1 MVLCYSALPGLSS
14 GTPCLRPASGSAWPF
29 RAAPIPVA
37 LLHALLN
44 LRARWDVQLSV
55 LHVNHRLRGEE
66 SEGDARF
73 VRELARSL
81 SLEFRCHEVDVPGI
95 IRAEGGNLEQTARR
109 VRLEFFLGLIRAG
122 ELDRIALGHTRS
134 DQAETVLFRILRG
147 AGTAGLAGIRP
158 VTTDGLVRPL
168 IDVSRADVL
177 EYLSG
182 KGISWREDSSN
193 QDRRFARN
201 RIRHDLLP
209 ALEREWNPALTQVLA
224 GMAEVARD
232 EEDYWRD
239 FIAATAEGRLIVRP
253 PEVIFRAEWLA
264 GLHPAVARRVVR
276 SAVEQARGD
285 LRRVDMHHIGGIL
298 SLARSAGGPRRFEI
312 PGLEVWRSFE
322 WIRLA
327 PPEHR
332 CRDYDIEAPVPGR
345 VRPPGSDLEVELEL
359 LHAGCDSGYNEK
371 ESEQLDWGRIAG
383 ILRLRNWRPG
393 DQYRP
398 FGRADRIKVNSLL
411 QHARV
416 PLWERRSW
424 PVLTRGGTIVWVAQ
438 FGPAAELAATPE
450 SLTTLKVSE
459 IHDISG
465 IL

>member
-1 MVLCYSALPGLSS
+1 MLQRVAGTIERHAMFTPGQRVGVAVS
-14 GTPCLRPASGSAWPF
+14 GGADS
-29 RAAPIPVA
+29 VA
-37 LLHALLN
+37 LLHALLD
-44 LRARWDVQLSV
+44 LRARWDLQLSV

-109 VRLEFFLGLIRAG
+109 VRQDFFLGLIRAG
-122 ELDRIALGHTRS
+122 ELDRVALGHTRS

-168 IDVSRADVL
+168 IDVSRAEVL

-239 FIAATAEGRLIVRP
+239 FISETAEGRLIVRP

-264 GLHPAVARRVVR
+264 GLHPAVARRVIR
-276 SAVEQARGD
+276 SAIEQARGD
-285 LRRVDMHHIGGIL
+285 LRRVDMHHIGRVPVAGSGRRRPEAVRNPGAGGVAVL
-298 SLARSAGGPRRFEI
+298 RVDPPGASGAPLPGLRYRGPGARAGTSAGQ
-312 PGLEVWRSFE
+312 RS
-322 WIRLA
+322 
-327 PPEHR
+327 
-332 CRDYDIEAPVPGR
+332 
-345 VRPPGSDLEVELEL
+345 
-359 LHAGCDSGYNEK
+359 
-371 ESEQLDWGRIAG
+371 
-383 ILRLRNWRPG
+383 
-393 DQYRP
+393 
-398 FGRADRIKVNSLL
+398 
-411 QHARV
+411 
-416 PLWERRSW
+416 
-424 PVLTRGGTIVWVAQ
+424 
-438 FGPAAELAATPE
+438 
-450 SLTTLKVSE
+450 
-459 IHDISG
+459 
-465 IL
+465 